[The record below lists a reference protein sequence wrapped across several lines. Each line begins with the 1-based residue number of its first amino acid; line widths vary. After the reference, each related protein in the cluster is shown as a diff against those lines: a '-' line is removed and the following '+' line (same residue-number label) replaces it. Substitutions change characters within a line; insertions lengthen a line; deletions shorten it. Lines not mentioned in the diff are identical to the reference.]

1 MLKWAVP
8 FVCFIIGV
16 RLKCLENSEK
26 CLENL
31 ENRKLWR
38 IRRLYYD
45 KNTISAIFAL
55 RAFKRAQN
63 EQLKTTISRVIWLQP

>member
-1 MLKWAVP
+1 MLKWAIP
-8 FVCFIIGV
+8 SVCFIIAV

-26 CLENL
+26 CLENS
-31 ENRKLWR
+31 ENRKLSR